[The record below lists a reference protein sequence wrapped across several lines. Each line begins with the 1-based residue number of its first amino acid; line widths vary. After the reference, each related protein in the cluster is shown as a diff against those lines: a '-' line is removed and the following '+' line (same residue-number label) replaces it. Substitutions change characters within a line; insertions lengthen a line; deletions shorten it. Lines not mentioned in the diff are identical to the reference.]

1 MAKRG
6 FGEFAHQGISLIDM
20 LTEPAWPRESERNPV
35 REKLEKQRHRVR
47 GKRERERETETKIH

>member
-6 FGEFAHQGISLIDM
+6 LGEFARQGISLIDM
-20 LTEPAWPRESERNPV
+20 LTVPAWPRESERNPV

-47 GKRERERETETKIH
+47 GKKRERETETKIH